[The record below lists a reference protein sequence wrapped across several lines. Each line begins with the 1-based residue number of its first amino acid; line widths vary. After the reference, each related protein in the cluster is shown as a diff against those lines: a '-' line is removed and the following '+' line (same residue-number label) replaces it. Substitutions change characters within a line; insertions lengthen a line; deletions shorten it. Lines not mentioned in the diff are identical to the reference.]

1 MESQQTLPI
10 SALIFPVMMLA
21 NLWIV
26 NSLLTHSHDDIDI
39 GVSEAEI
46 MYQITEKFWN
56 QGERQKALKL
66 TIERAFE
73 AKRFDVVVKAA
84 KDLNPTP
91 F

>member
-1 MESQQTLPI
+1 
-10 SALIFPVMMLA
+10 
-21 NLWIV
+21 
-26 NSLLTHSHDDIDI
+26 
-39 GVSEAEI
+39 

-73 AKRFDVVVKAA
+73 TKRFDVVVKAA
-84 KDLNPTP
+84 KDLNPLRNPTP